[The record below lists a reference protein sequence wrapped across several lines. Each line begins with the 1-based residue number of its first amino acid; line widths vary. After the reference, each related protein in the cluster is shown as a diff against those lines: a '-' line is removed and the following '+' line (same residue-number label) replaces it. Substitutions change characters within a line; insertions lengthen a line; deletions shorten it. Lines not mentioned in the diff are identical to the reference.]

1 MMQLN
6 VTPDFKKRSLKFKP
20 EFPAAAKLESVE
32 LVIPNPD
39 GEIKTAGLSFIIY
52 SARCG
57 GRKLAVCDAFTGTGT
72 ITGTLNLCT
81 DRMVDEFYHLPLGTR
96 RSFHAVLWSEA
107 DQWMIG
113 AGRISIV
120 NNPGSDSLNPAPLPA
135 DRYPTFEE
143 VEEMIR
149 NSGGLDEPVV
159 RRVNGIAP
167 DNAGNVSITIP
178 GDVSELKDKDGL
190 TLAVE
195 QKEALATLSTTYAA
209 KNHTHSEYALKS
221 ELPDVSGFITAD
233 KLNLYQLKADAFS
246 GKYAD
251 LAGKPSAFP
260 PASHTHAVADVN
272 GLADELSRKL
282 TVPAGGN
289 AGQFLMKTVSG
300 CGWSSIDLAS
310 YITIT
315 QARNEFAAKTHEH
328 SQYALAS
335 ALQDYAAKVHTHII
349 GDVTGLQDAL
359 DGKAAADHNHDSVY
373 APKEATAAALNAK
386 LTIPAGG
393 TAGQV
398 IGKTS
403 DGYGWITVSG
413 GVSSW
418 NDLTDK
424 PSAFPPATHNHVIG
438 DVTGLENKL
447 SEKISSV
454 NGQVP
459 NSSGAVTLP
468 VATSKADGLMSAADK
483 EKLDGLD
490 TTGSTGDMLKSVYDT
505 DDDGIVDHAAAAD
518 AVGAT
523 TAAQVADAVGKAH
536 THANKT
542 TLDKLAETDGKL
554 TFDGA
559 EIGGGSGTVKS
570 VNGQLPDESG
580 NVTVETGGVV
590 DESRLL
596 PTGGKDG
603 DILGYQEG
611 VDRGNGADVR
621 LLLQNALTDSAN
633 GNAAPAAVTT
643 QGVTLTGDNNLLF
656 DGNDSHVTAVLATD
670 EIFAA
675 DKEWTIDFWM
685 KPTANSSEWNY
696 ILTENRGDWGSHSIG
711 LTWNKT
717 KNVLEQDTGG
727 YLASVIRSSNWPND
741 SVACAASEW
750 HFVAVEKQKTA
761 SGWNLN
767 YYLNGAIWLQVAF
780 TADFVPFD
788 ASDNPFWFGGKTTDS
803 GRWFKGEVNKLRVTM
818 GARYGGKAF
827 AVPDRLT
834 DYAAPAGQP
843 VWTKGIDRSRLLP
856 DVSSLTQADDGK
868 VMQFKFTSAEAEV
881 PFCCNCQALMPDTTN
896 QLVNDS
902 GTGTTLTLGNTLA
915 VSDVPGPFGGNCVS
929 GIGNDGD
936 SYTISISPRVAFS
949 AADDFTLE
957 WWLRPPTNA
966 LNETFLYFCKENGNY
981 DYSWRIYNGAF
992 WQMSSEIIPAS
1003 EISSLALKAND
1014 WNFLVLCRKSGMF
1027 RLFINGIRVFSKS
1040 WQWAPPES
1048 VTFWKFAGGVSGV
1061 SNYCGGFRYSRSAL
1075 YENDFEVPTAPFSVN
1090 AGREMVLDFMR
1101 EATTSKAGAMSAA
1114 DKAKLD
1120 SISTSSVSWYTISD
1134 ANTITLDRANGE
1146 LQKVT
1151 LTQNCTLTAPVLD
1164 ADHPTLLLQVTSS
1177 SAVTVTVGET
1187 NIVTAHIGTFQVGW
1201 YWDGETTRRYPVVE
1215 VA

>member
-1 MMQLN
+1 MAGTNILVRQKDLIAGSGISI
-6 VTPDFKKRSLKFKP
+6 TPD
-20 EFPAAAKLESVE
+20 
-32 LVIPNPD
+32 
-39 GEIKTAGLSFIIY
+39 
-52 SARCG
+52 
-57 GRKLAVCDAFTGTGT
+57 
-72 ITGTLNLCT
+72 
-81 DRMVDEFYHLPLGTR
+81 
-96 RSFHAVLWSEA
+96 
-107 DQWMIG
+107 
-113 AGRISIV
+113 
-120 NNPGSDSLNPAPLPA
+120 
-135 DRYPTFEE
+135 
-143 VEEMIR
+143 
-149 NSGGLDEPVV
+149 
-159 RRVNGIAP
+159 
-167 DNAGNVSITIP
+167 
-178 GDVSELKDKDGL
+178 
-190 TLAVE
+190 
-195 QKEALATLSTTYAA
+195 TT
-209 KNHTHSEYALKS
+209 
-221 ELPDVSGFITAD
+221 
-233 KLNLYQLKADAFS
+233 
-246 GKYAD
+246 
-251 LAGKPSAFP
+251 
-260 PASHTHAVADVN
+260 
-272 GLADELSRKL
+272 
-282 TVPAGGN
+282 
-289 AGQFLMKTVSG
+289 
-300 CGWSSIDLAS
+300 
-310 YITIT
+310 
-315 QARNEFAAKTHEH
+315 
-328 SQYALAS
+328 
-335 ALQDYAAKVHTHII
+335 
-349 GDVTGLQDAL
+349 
-359 DGKAAADHNHDSVY
+359 
-373 APKEATAAALNAK
+373 
-386 LTIPAGG
+386 
-393 TAGQV
+393 
-398 IGKTS
+398 
-403 DGYGWITVSG
+403 
-413 GVSSW
+413 
-418 NDLTDK
+418 
-424 PSAFPPATHNHVIG
+424 
-438 DVTGLENKL
+438 
-447 SEKISSV
+447 
-454 NGQVP
+454 
-459 NSSGAVTLP
+459 
-468 VATSKADGLMSAADK
+468 
-483 EKLDGLD
+483 
-490 TTGSTGDMLKSVYDT
+490 
-505 DDDGIVDHAAAAD
+505 
-518 AVGAT
+518 
-523 TAAQVADAVGKAH
+523 
-536 THANKT
+536 
-542 TLDKLAETDGKL
+542 
-554 TFDGA
+554 
-559 EIGGGSGTVKS
+559 
-570 VNGQLPDESG
+570 SG
-580 NVTVETGGVV
+580 NVTIAATSTAI
-590 DESRLL
+590 DESRLV
-596 PTGGKDG
+596 PTGGKEG
-603 DILGYQEG
+603 EILSYQEG
-611 VDRGNGADVR
+611 ADQGNGSDVR

-717 KNVLEQDTGG
+717 TNVLEQDTGG

-741 SVACAASEW
+741 SVACAAGEW

-1114 DKAKLD
+1114 DKA
-1120 SISTSSVSWYTISD
+1120 
-1134 ANTITLDRANGE
+1134 
-1146 LQKVT
+1146 T
-1151 LTQNCTLTAPVLD
+1151 LTGLTARGIYPNALAKSGAIDFNEVIDHGFYFIGGDTPHLNYPETYQQTGGTLQVIRMGNYLTQTLILFDKNKSFNRSCFNAISGSSERKFSAWQRLLTD
-1164 ADHPTLLLQVTSS
+1164 ADITESKAQPGYFKLPGGTIVQWGKKTAITRDEENCYISFPIAFPTMFLSATAIASSGTLSATGVIVSLSEASTTSMTMVVKNHPNTGSPDMDQYIEMYWF
-1177 SAVTVTVGET
+1177 AVG
-1187 NIVTAHIGTFQVGW
+1187 F
-1201 YWDGETTRRYPVVE
+1201 
-1215 VA
+1215 

>member
-20 EFPAAAKLESVE
+20 DFPAAAKLESVE

-113 AGRISIV
+113 AGRIAIA
-120 NNPGSDSLNPAPLPA
+120 NNPGSDSMNPAPLPA

-190 TLAVE
+190 TLTVQ
-195 QKEALATLSTTYAA
+195 QKNTLATLSTTYAS

-251 LAGKPSAFP
+251 LSGKPSAFP

-447 SEKISSV
+447 NEKISSV

-505 DDDGIVDHAAAAD
+505 NDDGIVDHAATAD

-523 TAAQVADAVGKAH
+523 TAEQVADAVGKAH
-536 THANKT
+536 THSNKA

-559 EIGGGSGTVKS
+559 EIGSGSGTVKS

-580 NVTVETGGVV
+580 NVTVETGGAV

-611 VDRGNGADVR
+611 ADQGNGSDVR
-621 LLLQNALTDSAN
+621 LLLQNAMTDSAN

-717 KNVLEQDTGG
+717 KNALEQDTGG
-727 YLASVIRSSNWPND
+727 YVASVIKAPNWPNN
-741 SVACAASEW
+741 STPCAADQW
-750 HFVAVEKQKTA
+750 HFVAVEKQKTT

-843 VWTKGIDRSRLLP
+843 VWTEGIDRSRLLP
-856 DVSSLTQADDGK
+856 ENPANGDIPCFDATATIGGGNDANTKILLHFDADEIKDEAAGNAAPVTITKKTGTITVVEGGKWGKCAKYVTGSMTVATNLDELNANNWVVSGWFNPDENNHGVSYPTWLSMDDQNTHG
-868 VMQFKFTSAEAEV
+868 FGFDSTGRYGESDG
-881 PFCCNCQALMPDTTN
+881 PLFYLDTPPA
-896 QLVNDS
+896 S
-902 GTGTTLTLGNTLA
+902 GTWHWLA
-915 VSDVPGPFGGNCVS
+915 IVKYSGG
-929 GIGNDGD
+929 
-936 SYTISISPRVAFS
+936 
-949 AADDFTLE
+949 
-957 WWLRPPTNA
+957 LRFY
-966 LNETFLYFCKENGNY
+966 L
-981 DYSWRIYNGAF
+981 NGAF
-992 WQMSSEIIPAS
+992 LN
-1003 EISSLALKAND
+1003 EISAQQRANFCSTLAI
-1014 WNFLVLCRKSGMF
+1014 G
-1027 RLFINGIRVFSKS
+1027 G
-1040 WQWAPPES
+1040 
-1048 VTFWKFAGGVSGV
+1048 FAGTYAAGSTERTFSGLV
-1061 SNYCGGFRYSRSAL
+1061 DEVRLQYIPDDEITQWTGTSIAVPDAPYSK
-1075 YENDFEVPTAPFSVN
+1075 P
-1090 AGREMVLDFMR
+1090 
-1101 EATTSKAGAMSAA
+1101 
-1114 DKAKLD
+1114 
-1120 SISTSSVSWYTISD
+1120 
-1134 ANTITLDRANGE
+1134 
-1146 LQKVT
+1146 Q
-1151 LTQNCTLTAPVLD
+1151 
-1164 ADHPTLLLQVTSS
+1164 
-1177 SAVTVTVGET
+1177 TVGEWGKF
-1187 NIVTAHIGTFQVGW
+1187 NKADIGARRVKILSRDPGTRLAVVQPLRLRNGVW
-1201 YWDGETTRRYPVVE
+1201 ETDPDAPEKTVKY
-1215 VA
+1215 

>member
-1 MMQLN
+1 MQNLIFYVSAASTLGVAKDSLGVKN
-6 VTPDFKKRSLKFKP
+6 IALPTIIRGGEVCLKMRLFAGDGDDTP
-20 EFPAAAKLESVE
+20 
-32 LVIPNPD
+32 
-39 GEIKTAGLSFIIY
+39 
-52 SARCG
+52 
-57 GRKLAVCDAFTGTGT
+57 
-72 ITGTLNLCT
+72 
-81 DRMVDEFYHLPLGTR
+81 LPLDELTRCTAWEWAMDSDFDESTNYKLVADNANITVGSVTETDPEGVEHTYTEISIPIPATNTEELKEWLGT
-96 RSFHAVLWSEA
+96 SESQNNLNGELA
-107 DQWMIG
+107 GYDATGKLTYILQLKGFTIRNRILSAGDPTELPERYLDEAGVRALIG
-113 AGRISIV
+113 AG
-120 NNPGSDSLNPAPLPA
+120 A
-135 DRYPTFEE
+135 
-143 VEEMIR
+143 
-149 NSGGLDEPVV
+149 
-159 RRVNGIAP
+159 
-167 DNAGNVSITIP
+167 
-178 GDVSELKDKDGL
+178 
-190 TLAVE
+190 
-195 QKEALATLSTTYAA
+195 EA
-209 KNHTHSEYALKS
+209 
-221 ELPDVSGFITAD
+221 
-233 KLNLYQLKADAFS
+233 Q
-246 GKYAD
+246 
-251 LAGKPSAFP
+251 
-260 PASHTHAVADVN
+260 
-272 GLADELSRKL
+272 
-282 TVPAGGN
+282 
-289 AGQFLMKTVSG
+289 
-300 CGWSSIDLAS
+300 C
-310 YITIT
+310 
-315 QARNEFAAKTHEH
+315 
-328 SQYALAS
+328 
-335 ALQDYAAKVHTHII
+335 
-349 GDVTGLQDAL
+349 
-359 DGKAAADHNHDSVY
+359 
-373 APKEATAAALNAK
+373 ATAADAPDGDWVDSTTAPDTHVWIRWRLRGNPSGAWSTPAK
-386 LTIPAGG
+386 RIPGPAGATG
-393 TAGQV
+393 DKGDKGDTGATGLVEIVSIEMTA
-398 IGKTS
+398 
-403 DGYGWITVSG
+403 
-413 GVSSW
+413 
-418 NDLTDK
+418 
-424 PSAFPPATHNHVIG
+424 PATSPSITEAEGSTAEHRKYILHIPRGEKG
-438 DVTGLENKL
+438 DTGTDGTDGADGAAAGFGTPTVTVETLPAG
-447 SEKISSV
+447 SDATASVTASGDDTAKIF
-454 NGQVP
+454 NFNFGIP
-459 NSSGAVTLP
+459 KGADGSGA
-468 VATSKADGLMSAADK
+468 
-483 EKLDGLD
+483 
-490 TTGSTGDMLKSVYDT
+490 GDMLKSVYDT

-523 TAAQVADAVGKAH
+523 TATQVADAVGKAH

-542 TLDKLAETDGKL
+542 TLDKLAEADGKL
-554 TFDGA
+554 TYDGA

-580 NVTVETGGVV
+580 NVTIETGGVV

-1187 NIVTAHIGTFQVGW
+1187 NIVTDHTGTFQVGW
-1201 YWDGETTRRYPVVE
+1201 FYDGETTRRYPVVE

>member
-1 MMQLN
+1 MDYLI
-6 VTPDFKKRSLKFKP
+6 DLKKQ
-20 EFPAAAKLESVE
+20 
-32 LVIPNPD
+32 
-39 GEIKTAGLSFIIY
+39 
-52 SARCG
+52 
-57 GRKLAVCDAFTGTGT
+57 
-72 ITGTLNLCT
+72 NL
-81 DRMVDEFYHLPLGTR
+81 
-96 RSFHAVLWSEA
+96 
-107 DQWMIG
+107 
-113 AGRISIV
+113 
-120 NNPGSDSLNPAPLPA
+120 
-135 DRYPTFEE
+135 
-143 VEEMIR
+143 
-149 NSGGLDEPVV
+149 
-159 RRVNGIAP
+159 
-167 DNAGNVSITIP
+167 
-178 GDVSELKDKDGL
+178 
-190 TLAVE
+190 
-195 QKEALATLSTTYAA
+195 
-209 KNHTHSEYALKS
+209 
-221 ELPDVSGFITAD
+221 
-233 KLNLYQLKADAFS
+233 S
-246 GKYAD
+246 GK
-251 LAGKPSAFP
+251 
-260 PASHTHAVADVN
+260 VA
-272 GLADELSRKL
+272 LE
-282 TVPAGGN
+282 GGIS
-289 AGQFLMKTVSG
+289 L
-300 CGWSSIDLAS
+300 
-310 YITIT
+310 
-315 QARNEFAAKTHEH
+315 
-328 SQYALAS
+328 
-335 ALQDYAAKVHTHII
+335 
-349 GDVTGLQDAL
+349 
-359 DGKAAADHNHDSVY
+359 
-373 APKEATAAALNAK
+373 
-386 LTIPAGG
+386 
-393 TAGQV
+393 
-398 IGKTS
+398 
-403 DGYGWITVSG
+403 
-413 GVSSW
+413 GV
-418 NDLTDK
+418 
-424 PSAFPPATHNHVIG
+424 
-438 DVTGLENKL
+438 
-447 SEKISSV
+447 
-454 NGQVP
+454 
-459 NSSGAVTLP
+459 
-468 VATSKADGLMSAADK
+468 
-483 EKLDGLD
+483 
-490 TTGSTGDMLKSVYDT
+490 DT
-505 DDDGIVDHAAAAD
+505 DGNI
-518 AVGAT
+518 
-523 TAAQVADAVGKAH
+523 K
-536 THANKT
+536 K
-542 TLDKLAETDGKL
+542 
-554 TFDGA
+554 
-559 EIGGGSGTVKS
+559 I
-570 VNGQLPDESG
+570 DESG
-580 NVTVETGGVV
+580 AISDIGGSV

-611 VDRGNGADVR
+611 IDQGNGSDVR

-727 YLASVIRSSNWPND
+727 YVASVIKAPNWPNN
-741 SVACAASEW
+741 STPCAADQW

-780 TADFVPFD
+780 TADFVPFA

-856 DVSSLTQADDGK
+856 DVSGLTQADDGK
-868 VMQFKFTSAEAEV
+868 VMQFKFTSAEAEIPV
-881 PFCCNCQALMPDTTN
+881 CCNCQALMSGTTD

-915 VSDVPGPFGGNCVS
+915 ISDDVPGPFGGNCVS

-936 SYTISISPRVAFS
+936 NYTISISPRVAFS

-1048 VTFWKFAGGVSGV
+1048 VTFWKFAGGVSGTA
-1061 SNYCGGFRYSRSAL
+1061 SYCGGFRYSRSAL

-1134 ANTITLDRANGE
+1134 ANTITLDRADGE

-1164 ADHPTLLLQVTSS
+1164 ADHPTLLLQITSS

-1187 NIVTAHIGTFQVGW
+1187 QIWSGSGTFQVGW
-1201 YWDGETTRRYPVVE
+1201 FYDGETTRRYPVVE

>member
-1 MMQLN
+1 MLLVNVNTKLFIPSAGSNFIQPVESRDQIIYGTRVEVRFQLY
-6 VTPDFKKRSLKFKP
+6 
-20 EFPAAAKLESVE
+20 
-32 LVIPNPD
+32 NPD
-39 GEIKTAGLSFIIY
+39 GTVFVLNESDVFCCAGDINFIHTDDLMFY
-52 SARCG
+52 SGHEMCRII
-57 GRKLAVCDAFTGTGT
+57 DAAQGIVGVT
-72 ITGTLNLCT
+72 IDAT
-81 DRMVDEFYHLPLGTR
+81 
-96 RSFHAVLWSEA
+96 
-107 DQWMIG
+107 
-113 AGRISIV
+113 
-120 NNPGSDSLNPAPLPA
+120 SDS
-135 DRYPTFEE
+135 
-143 VEEMIR
+143 
-149 NSGGLDEPVV
+149 
-159 RRVNGIAP
+159 
-167 DNAGNVSITIP
+167 
-178 GDVSELKDKDGL
+178 
-190 TLAVE
+190 
-195 QKEALATLSTTYAA
+195 
-209 KNHTHSEYALKS
+209 
-221 ELPDVSGFITAD
+221 
-233 KLNLYQLKADAFS
+233 
-246 GKYAD
+246 
-251 LAGKPSAFP
+251 
-260 PASHTHAVADVN
+260 
-272 GLADELSRKL
+272 
-282 TVPAGGN
+282 
-289 AGQFLMKTVSG
+289 
-300 CGWSSIDLAS
+300 
-310 YITIT
+310 
-315 QARNEFAAKTHEH
+315 FAAKAT
-328 SQYALAS
+328 SQNTRMYVQLKRHVAGDTLGDTV
-335 ALQDYAAKVHTHII
+335 LQDIVYAQPAVMTTEGAPASSDPEYMTAAATLALLRTAPDYQFSVDGETNWHDQQDIAADRFYRERRNGGEWGPAIELIEGKTGPTGAAAGFGTPTVTVENLPAGSDATASVATSGDNTAKVFNFNFGIPKGADGKNGT
-349 GDVTGLQDAL
+349 
-359 DGKAAADHNHDSVY
+359 DGKAGADGADGVSNYTYVAY
-373 APKEATAAALNAK
+373 ASDASGAGFSLTPTNALKFRAEIHTATAIETPDAEDF
-386 LTIPAGG
+386 AG
-393 TAGQV
+393 
-398 IGKTS
+398 
-403 DGYGWITVSG
+403 
-413 GVSSW
+413 
-418 NDLTDK
+418 
-424 PSAFPPATHNHVIG
+424 ATWVKYIG
-438 DVTGLENKL
+438 DDGTG
-447 SEKISSV
+447 
-454 NGQVP
+454 
-459 NSSGAVTLP
+459 A
-468 VATSKADGLMSAADK
+468 
-483 EKLDGLD
+483 
-490 TTGSTGDMLKSVYDT
+490 GDMLKSVYDT

-523 TAAQVADAVGKAH
+523 TATQVADAVGKAH

-542 TLDKLAETDGKL
+542 TLDKLAEADGKL
-554 TFDGA
+554 TYDGA

-580 NVTVETGGVV
+580 NVTIETGGVV

-1187 NIVTAHIGTFQVGW
+1187 NIVTDHTGTFQVGW
-1201 YWDGETTRRYPVVE
+1201 FYDGETTRRYPVVE